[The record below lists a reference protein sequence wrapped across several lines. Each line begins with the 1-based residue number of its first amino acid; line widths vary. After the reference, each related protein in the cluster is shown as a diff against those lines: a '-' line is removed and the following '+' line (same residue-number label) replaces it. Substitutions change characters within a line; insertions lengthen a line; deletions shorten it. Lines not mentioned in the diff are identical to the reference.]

1 VKSKSTILA
10 SGSGII
16 ASQCL
21 ERQKKKKKEELMIV
35 SKEKNFTE
43 RLVQICFVKDRS

>member
-1 VKSKSTILA
+1 MKSKSTILA

-21 ERQKKKKKEELMIV
+21 ERQKKKKEELMIV